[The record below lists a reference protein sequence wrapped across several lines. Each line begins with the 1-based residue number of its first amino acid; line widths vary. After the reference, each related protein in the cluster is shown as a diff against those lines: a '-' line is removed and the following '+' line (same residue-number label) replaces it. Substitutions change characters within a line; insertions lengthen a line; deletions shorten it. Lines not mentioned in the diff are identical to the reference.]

1 MTGRDFAVSADLTP
15 GKSNGEYGH
24 TGFIIDGIHFMLY
37 ANGKAGTAYRPPTY
51 KRSLGQAAAIP
62 GYTFG
67 DTCNVTVIRQYNGK
81 SRKYVFQVN
90 GRPLISFQDS
100 DMVPTDTVK
109 IYAYRAKL
117 AIDNV
122 AIHSVSRGSDSPNL
136 VINSSFEHLLDG
148 MPIYVNL
155 TTNRSIT
162 WKTPYSEYLKTV
174 VIDTKEKHS
183 GNNSLRLT
191 FNDSVSKAGFLMWS
205 AGLSLFTPTSGWA
218 GLKKVAVHP
227 TIIAVYLGL
236 IRMFTGFSLPGF
248 LDSAVGSIGDCT
260 SPLAMM
266 LVGVILAQVPLRDVV
281 ELKVFYLVL
290 VRQILFPAACLAV
303 LKALA
308 VDPLTIGVSVV
319 LSGMPI
325 GSTTAILA
333 AKYGADARYG
343 SKCVF
348 ISTVTSLLTVPLL
361 TLFL

>member
-1 MTGRDFAVSADLTP
+1 MENFLRMLNVQSVLFVYILVGILCQKLDLLDDHARGKLTDLVVYVTMPCMVFESFNVQLTLETLKQASLALAIAVVMALIALAA
-15 GKSNGEYGH
+15 GKFLYLKFPPRERCIMEYG
-24 TGFIIDGIHFMLY
+24 TLVTNSGFAGLPIVSGMFGSEGLLLGSLFII
-37 ANGKAGTAYRPPTY
+37 PT
-51 KRSLGQAAAIP
+51 RI
-62 GYTFG
+62 
-67 DTCNVTVIRQYNGK
+67 
-81 SRKYVFQVN
+81 
-90 GRPLISFQDS
+90 
-100 DMVPTDTVK
+100 
-109 IYAYRAKL
+109 
-117 AIDNV
+117 
-122 AIHSVSRGSDSPNL
+122 
-136 VINSSFEHLLDG
+136 
-148 MPIYVNL
+148 
-155 TTNRSIT
+155 
-162 WKTPYSEYLKTV
+162 
-174 VIDTKEKHS
+174 
-183 GNNSLRLT
+183 
-191 FNDSVSKAGFLMWS
+191 LMWS

>member
-1 MTGRDFAVSADLTP
+1 MENFLRMLNVQSVLFVYILVGILCQKLDLLDDHARGKLTDLVVYVTMPCMVFESFNVQLTLETLKQASLALAIAVVMALIALVA
-15 GKSNGEYGH
+15 GKFLYLKFPPRERCIMEYG
-24 TGFIIDGIHFMLY
+24 TLVTNSGFAGLPIVSGMFGSEGLLLGSLFII
-37 ANGKAGTAYRPPTY
+37 PT
-51 KRSLGQAAAIP
+51 RI
-62 GYTFG
+62 
-67 DTCNVTVIRQYNGK
+67 
-81 SRKYVFQVN
+81 
-90 GRPLISFQDS
+90 
-100 DMVPTDTVK
+100 
-109 IYAYRAKL
+109 
-117 AIDNV
+117 
-122 AIHSVSRGSDSPNL
+122 
-136 VINSSFEHLLDG
+136 
-148 MPIYVNL
+148 
-155 TTNRSIT
+155 
-162 WKTPYSEYLKTV
+162 
-174 VIDTKEKHS
+174 
-183 GNNSLRLT
+183 
-191 FNDSVSKAGFLMWS
+191 LMWS